1 MALTYKQQAFVNAYC
16 GNATEA
22 ALKAG
27 YAPDYASRQGSQ
39 LLEKPSIKD
48 AIRAREK
55 EREMP
60 LIASRE
66 QRQKFWSE
74 VMLDPEQE
82 MQHRLKAAELLG
94 KSECDFSERLQ
105 IDGSVE
111 VTVGFLF
118 DPAQRRALLAEVQDA
133 EYEALPAESSN

>member
-22 ALKAG
+22 AIAAG
-27 YAPDYASRQGSQ
+27 YSADSAHVQGVR
-39 LLEKPSIKD
+39 LLKDDNIMAAIK
-48 AIRAREK
+48 AREK
-55 EREMP
+55 EAQKP
-60 LIASRE
+60 LIATRE
-66 QRQKFWSE
+66 QRQRFWSE
-74 VMLDPEQE
+74 VMLDPSQE

-133 EYEALPAESSN
+133 EYEALPSESS

>member
-1 MALTYKQQAFVNAYC
+1 MALTVRQQAFVNAYT
-16 GNATEA
+16 GNAAEA
-22 ALKAG
+22 ARQAG
-27 YAPDYASRQGSQ
+27 YSAKTAYSIGQE
-39 LLEKPSIKD
+39 LLNKPEIVD
-48 AIRAREK
+48 AIKAREK
-55 EREMP
+55 EREAP

-118 DPAQRRALLAEVQDA
+118 DPAQRRALLAEVQDV
-133 EYEALPAESSN
+133 EYEALPSESS

>member
-1 MALTYKQQAFVNAYC
+1 MGLTVRQQAFVNAYT

-22 ALKAG
+22 AIKAG
-27 YAPDYASRQGSQ
+27 YSPDSAHVQGVR
-39 LLEKPSIKD
+39 LLKNDNIMA
-48 AIRAREK
+48 AIRARNEEAQK
-55 EREMP
+55 P
-60 LIASRE
+60 LIATRE

-133 EYEALPAESSN
+133 EYEALPSESS

>member
-1 MALTYKQQAFVNAYC
+1 MGSMYLLMISLLVNRHNLDLEVFMLFRSTLT
-16 GNATEA
+16 E
-22 ALKAG
+22 
-27 YAPDYASRQGSQ
+27 
-39 LLEKPSIKD
+39 
-48 AIRAREK
+48 
-55 EREMP
+55 
-60 LIASRE
+60 
-66 QRQKFWSE
+66 RQKFWSE

-118 DPAQRRALLAEVQDA
+118 DPAQRRALLAEVQDV
-133 EYEALPAESSN
+133 EYEALPSESS

>member
-1 MALTYKQQAFVNAYC
+1 MGLTVRQQAFVNAYT

-22 ALKAG
+22 AIKAG
-27 YAPDYASRQGSQ
+27 YSPKSARATGAELLTYPDVIQA
-39 LLEKPSIKD
+39 IKE
-48 AIRAREK
+48 RTK
-55 EREMP
+55 ERETP
-60 LIASRE
+60 LIATRE
-66 QRQKFWSE
+66 QRQRFWSE
-74 VMLDPEQE
+74 VMLDDSQE

-118 DPAQRRALLAEVQDA
+118 DPAQRRALLAEVQDV
-133 EYEALPAESSN
+133 EYEALPSESS